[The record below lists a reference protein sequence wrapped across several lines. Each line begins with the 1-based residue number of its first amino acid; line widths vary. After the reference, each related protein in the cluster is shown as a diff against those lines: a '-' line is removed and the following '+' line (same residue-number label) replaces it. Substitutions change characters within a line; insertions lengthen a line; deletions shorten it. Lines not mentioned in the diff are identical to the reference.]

1 MQPQIEQT
9 RQQLI
14 EELAA
19 AKQLIQQ
26 QACHIELLRHNY
38 AEQLAVIE
46 RQCEPY
52 DKISQQET
60 GFKNCV
66 ENMLGR
72 LGLFSTVRD
81 KNGIIIDFKCEFV
94 NKASCQAQGRTKE
107 ELVGRNMLDFWP
119 GMKGKNFME
128 FVRVCETGA
137 AYSNDDADYY
147 NPQLDVML
155 KYEIEAFKWGDG
167 LGVSVRDV
175 TEQKHHEAELS
186 KRQQKFAKLFYNN
199 IAAMAVINL
208 SNGAYIDV
216 NPAWENLTGYSR
228 EETLG
233 LTSFDLHL
241 VGSRDSSYHESLRNL
256 LALGSVVVEHDLMN
270 KNGETRTAICS
281 FVVLESSAEKVVLGT
296 FIDVTKQR
304 QLEKELA
311 RLDRLN
317 IVGEMAAGI
326 GHEIRNPM
334 TTVRGYLQLLQLK
347 SQFSEFS
354 SQLATMIEE
363 LDRANCIISEFLS
376 LAKNKCVETKLV
388 NINDTIQTL
397 LPLFQ
402 AEAFQLGHEFVVQ
415 TGEVTDIRI
424 NEEELR
430 QLLHNLVRN
439 GLEAMS
445 GSGRVTVSTYSD
457 AGQTGFSVQD
467 TGTGIA
473 PQVMARLGIPF
484 VTTKKNGT
492 GIGLST
498 CYRIAERHHA
508 RIDVKTSGSGTT
520 FFVIF
525 PAAEAGQALL

>member
-26 QACHIELLRHNY
+26 QACHIELLRHNH

-46 RQCEPY
+46 RQCEHY

-81 KNGIIIDFKCEFV
+81 KNGIIIDFRCEFV

-216 NPAWENLTGYSR
+216 NPAWEKLTGYSR

-334 TTVRGYLQLLQLK
+334 TTVRGYLQLFQLK

-415 TGEVTDIRI
+415 TGEVMDIRI

-439 GLEAMS
+439 GLEAMP